1 MTTATDL
8 TDRVH
13 AAQLAAV
20 TKSQDLTVATVRR
33 LADLRE
39 RAPKA
44 PTRVVRL
51 VQPLTDRWQGYR
63 SDWVEA
69 GRSFQ
74 ERLSDAARN
83 GSKATEAP
91 VRPTVVKTTEAKKR
105 AAKS

>member
-1 MTTATDL
+1 MTTPTDL

-91 VRPTVVKTTEAKKR
+91 VRPTVVKATAAKKR